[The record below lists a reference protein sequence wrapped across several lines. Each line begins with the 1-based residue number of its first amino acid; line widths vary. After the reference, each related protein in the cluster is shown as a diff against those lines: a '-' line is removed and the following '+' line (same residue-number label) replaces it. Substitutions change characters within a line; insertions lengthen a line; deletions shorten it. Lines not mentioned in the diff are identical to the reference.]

1 ECMLFY
7 SYGDMA
13 KHYRFMKDVTD
24 LEEKKH
30 AEEKL
35 KQIVAYAELSACRR
49 QFLLAYFHEEFN
61 APCGACDNCLH
72 TTETVDATEIA
83 QKILSAILRTGQRY
97 GGGYI
102 ADVLTGKDDEKV
114 ITRGHNNLSVFG
126 IAADMKK
133 KHITRIINAICAQ
146 GLITQQGEEYPIYVL
161 TQRGKQF
168 LNNKE
173 TLALSAHV
181 MSRPKGSGGRIE
193 LDDSTPTDFYLFEK
207 LRALRTK
214 LAEERNVPPY
224 IIFGD
229 RTLKEMSQRVPKNKD
244 ELSQIFGVGS
254 QKLEWFGD
262 LFLEAIRG
270 YAGGGK

>member
-1 ECMLFY
+1 
-7 SYGDMA
+7 
-13 KHYRFMKDVTD
+13 
-24 LEEKKH
+24 
-30 AEEKL
+30 
-35 KQIVAYAELSACRR
+35 
-49 QFLLAYFHEEFN
+49 
-61 APCGACDNCLH
+61 
-72 TTETVDATEIA
+72 
-83 QKILSAILRTGQRY
+83 
-97 GGGYI
+97 
-102 ADVLTGKDDEKV
+102 
-114 ITRGHNNLSVFG
+114 
-126 IAADMKK
+126 
-133 KHITRIINAICAQ
+133 
-146 GLITQQGEEYPIYVL
+146 
-161 TQRGKQF
+161 
-168 LNNKE
+168 
-173 TLALSAHV
+173 
-181 MSRPKGSGGRIE
+181 MSRPKGSGERIE